1 MAIGGVAV
9 GGQVLG
15 LARLAAVPE
24 SAVQSFGS
32 ISMFD
37 SQMTARNSAHSSK
50 FVWSG
55 GDGDLD
61 LNLALRFSRA
71 ESKQNIAARKAAYE
85 KSIERDQRRGQSR
98 PRREKQRVMELQIGI
113 LMEAAKLNRG
123 RAKKVGNAQ
132 SGERK
137 PDTSPDSV
145 RNTVNRSSRSSR
157 EWKPRESPL
166 ALPRQHSPEQVP
178 DHARRP

>member
-9 GGQVLG
+9 RGTSAWAGSTRSRAGKCRSELREHQHV
-15 LARLAAVPE
+15 RLA
-24 SAVQSFGS
+24 
-32 ISMFD
+32 D
-37 SQMTARNSAHSSK
+37 DCARSAHSSK

-61 LNLALRFSRA
+61 LNFALR
-71 ESKQNIAARKAAYE
+71 ARKAAYE
-85 KSIERDQRRGQSR
+85 KSIEWDQRRGQSR
-98 PRREKQRVMELQIGI
+98 RRRKKQRVMELQIGI
-113 LMEAAKLNRG
+113 LMGAAKLNRG
-123 RAKKVGNAQ
+123 RAKKVGNAE

-137 PDTSPDSV
+137 QDTSPDSV

-166 ALPRQHSPEQVP
+166 ALPRRHSPEQVP